1 MVLISEKQ
9 TETGQRKQLMIRQ
22 CFDENNKQAETRKN
36 QKGTYAS
43 LNLRP
48 PKTSFPVYFFIK
60 FVFNIYHVM
69 FNIIERFKS

>member
-43 LNLRP
+43 LNYGYTLMLSDFR
-48 PKTSFPVYFFIK
+48 SFQT
-60 FVFNIYHVM
+60 
-69 FNIIERFKS
+69 

>member
-43 LNLRP
+43 LNYSP
-48 PKTSFPVYFFIK
+48 S
-60 FVFNIYHVM
+60 
-69 FNIIERFKS
+69 